1 MIINLLNLNYKWS
14 NIYFSVL
21 ILWHRSRREVVAAI
35 VGCSLSAL
43 CLFFGSLVRDLVA
56 TTNTIMTTTSAV
68 LSPSFVN
75 NGQNGWAREKKGYK
89 CFSGSL
95 KDTLKICLIIANYFA
110 HGATFYFVFLR
121 HLRLRWGVL
130 LWILSFFGI
139 AFFSV
144 FVRTSLDGFS
154 FVFSCSLA
162 FPFSGVFCTI
172 SPEKFRCFFFK
183 KE

>member
-1 MIINLLNLNYKWS
+1 M
-14 NIYFSVL
+14 
-21 ILWHRSRREVVAAI
+21 AAI

-56 TTNTIMTTTSAV
+56 TTTTNTIMTTTSAI

-172 SPEKFRCFFFK
+172 SPEHFRCFFFK